1 MKGIVS
7 HLYTLLEGS
16 VAFFANRTN
25 LCDHSFGPNPLQLN
39 PGYAIVWDYL
49 FLDTEVVIKAI
60 ILLYL
65 DLVSFPIK
73 YPIHYFTIKTPVRV
87 HL

>member
-1 MKGIVS
+1 MS

-73 YPIHYFTIKTPVRV
+73 YPIHYFTIKTPVCV
-87 HL
+87 HFLIKV